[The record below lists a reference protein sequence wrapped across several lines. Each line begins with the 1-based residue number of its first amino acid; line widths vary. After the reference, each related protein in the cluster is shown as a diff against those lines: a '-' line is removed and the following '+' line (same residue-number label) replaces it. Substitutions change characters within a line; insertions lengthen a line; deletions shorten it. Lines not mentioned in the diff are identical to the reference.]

1 MPQLTTTLP
10 SLISFDLYSYFG
22 HVPVVLKVKHD
33 NLVYMENNRIPLWF
47 RHSENTHAIAADIM
61 RNSPVSRSQ
70 LARKHKLSQ
79 GTLSKITGEL
89 LYDGIIEESDAA
101 ASPGSAEM
109 RTGDAGRGRPQ
120 TALQIAAKSRTYIGV
135 NIHTYECIMQ
145 LTDAMCSAI
154 CEPLIIHYADNRPE
168 NLTALI
174 SQGIGQLSQ
183 AAAERGFP
191 QPSAAGVTIGGH
203 ILNDNTV
210 TFAPF
215 LQWNKNVDFGN
226 MVQEAAHMPAAVFN
240 DLDSLLAYES
250 WFGAGRSSRRFALL
264 TVGLGIGYALC
275 DGGEPVDYPDKS
287 YGMAGHVPVDPDG
300 PVCYAGH
307 KGCSQCLTSPSIAME
322 YSQLIGHASTFE
334 DFARNAESGKP
345 IARYLVERTCYRLGV
360 LIATVANMA
369 MPEKILIGGE
379 SAYLAESALESIRTG
394 AGRYRHSRA
403 QQVQFE
409 ILKYGWE
416 RWALGGAARVIA
428 MSVKG

>member
-101 ASPGSAEM
+101 AFPGSAEM

-135 NIHTYECIMQ
+135 NIHTYECIMAV
-145 LTDAMCSAI
+145 TDAMCSAI

-191 QPSAAGVTIGGH
+191 PALGSRGH
-203 ILNDNTV
+203 NRRAYPQRQYCDFRTV
-210 TFAPF
+210 PP
-215 LQWNKNVDFGN
+215 VE
-226 MVQEAAHMPAAVFN
+226 QECRFRQ
-240 DLDSLLAYES
+240 Y
-250 WFGAGRSSRRFALL
+250 GTGSR
-264 TVGLGIGYALC
+264 T
-275 DGGEPVDYPDKS
+275 
-287 YGMAGHVPVDPDG
+287 
-300 PVCYAGH
+300 YAG
-307 KGCSQCLTSPSIAME
+307 SSI
-322 YSQLIGHASTFE
+322 Q
-334 DFARNAESGKP
+334 
-345 IARYLVERTCYRLGV
+345 
-360 LIATVANMA
+360 
-369 MPEKILIGGE
+369 
-379 SAYLAESALESIRTG
+379 
-394 AGRYRHSRA
+394 
-403 QQVQFE
+403 
-409 ILKYGWE
+409 
-416 RWALGGAARVIA
+416 
-428 MSVKG
+428 